1 MTATVAS
8 EFANLARSHGAR
20 EALFDMR
27 TSESI
32 SYSRLLQVCADC
44 AHKHFQ
50 SSMLVMVA
58 VEEGKDLVGIQLAA
72 WLAGARV
79 CPFDARRDPRV
90 LGVIERL
97 RPDFVVVASGDEHSY
112 PFPVTRARELLNWDQ
127 PPEVGGRFEPCQDPK
142 LVSHLVFTSG
152 TSSGEPKCVV
162 VSNHSLLVFARA
174 KQLRS
179 QITPASRIF
188 LASSLV
194 FDPQLGDIAVA
205 LTSGASLVLP
215 NRQSCFLG
223 GQFRLAL
230 KDSRSTHVTTTPAV
244 LRLGFN
250 LAGTAEPLEME
261 GLALQEVLVGGE
273 RMTSHLVEQF
283 LSHPTIRLVNTYGVT
298 ECCVYQTA
306 KPITQLGD
314 ESLLGEAYDG
324 VTVHLLEFDSDSPVS
339 GAQEEGEICLTGPML
354 GLGYLL
360 GNGVVANPMGGF
372 SGPGSLYRTGDVGQR
387 VANSGGEIR
396 YLGRRDAQ
404 YKVNGVRV
412 EAEEV
417 EYQLNEM
424 GICHSAVVG
433 FQPPHLV
440 AFCVFK
446 DAGCFP
452 GPLPKC
458 VEQIMYRFLSARLP
472 ATHIPTRIVAVKEI
486 PLSATGKVDRR
497 ALLLVLQQ
505 PATDNEPV
513 VEEAVN
519 STFANFVQHVWAE
532 VLGMPVRTISL
543 WDSFQSLGGDSLQAL
558 KVVNKILSRVRD
570 VDQHVVQLANV
581 QSQVFGEI
589 EGPFSAASLLTT
601 QSLAKYVESLR
612 PFIPDS
618 AFELEKSP
626 IAQDDDSDA
635 NPAMSRALMD
645 AARLGLRYLIELV
658 LGFPGMSAD
667 GRFQPRKF
675 PCKTPLHEAAQFGH
689 LACVQLLL
697 ERGAKV
703 MAVTEARIS
712 PLHLASTPEIVTRL
726 VAALRAQ
733 RPRDCS
739 TPMFICDKNDQTPI
753 HFAARAGRWD
763 VIQAYIEE
771 QNTFNPELT
780 SKGMNMFD
788 HWRRTPLHWAV
799 VNFHVECARFLL
811 RHGCQIRPSGMRLG
825 KPGPGTH
832 LIQETPLQVALRRN
846 APQELIRVLQDA
858 EKDAPA

>member
-1 MTATVAS
+1 MAATVAS
-8 EFANLARSHGAR
+8 EFARLAASHGAR
-20 EALFDMR
+20 EALFDMK
-27 TSESI
+27 TDESV
-32 SYSRLLQVCADC
+32 SYSRLLQVCAGC
-44 AHKHFQ
+44 AQEHFRP
-50 SSMLVMVA
+50 SMLVLVA
-58 VEEGKDLVGIQLAA
+58 VEEGKDLVAIQLAA

-97 RPDFVVVASGDEHSY
+97 RPDVVVVASGDEHPY
-112 PFPVTRARELLNWDQ
+112 PFPVTRARELLRWDR
-127 PPEVGGRFEPCQDPK
+127 PPEVGARFAPCQDPA

-162 VSNHSLLVFARA
+162 VSNRSLLVFARA

-179 QITPASRIF
+179 QVSPASRVF

-244 LRLGFN
+244 LRLGFG
-250 LAGTAEPLEME
+250 LAGATEPLDME

-283 LSHPTIRLVNTYGVT
+283 LLHPEIRLVNTYGVT

-306 KPITQLGD
+306 KPVTRLGD

-324 VTVHLLEFDSDSPVS
+324 VTVHLLEFDSDSPVAH
-339 GAQEEGEICLTGPML
+339 GEGEICLAGPML

-360 GNGVVANPMGGF
+360 ANGVVANPMGGF
-372 SGPGSLYRTGDVGQR
+372 SGSLYRTGDVGQR
-387 VANSGGEIR
+387 APDSGGEIR

-417 EYQLNEM
+417 ECQLNRM

-433 FQPPHLV
+433 FQSPHLV

-446 DAGCFP
+446 DHLPP

-458 VEQIMYRFLSARLP
+458 AEQVVYRFLSARLP
-472 ATHIPTRIVAVKEI
+472 QTHIPSRIVAVAEI

-497 ALLLVLQQ
+497 ALLLLQQ
-505 PATDNEPV
+505 PVE
-513 VEEAVN
+513 VEEAAAEEES
-519 STFANFVQHVWAE
+519 STFASFVQHVWAE
-532 VLGMPVRTISL
+532 VLGIPVRTISH

-589 EGPFSAASLLTT
+589 EGPFSAASLLAT

-612 PFIPDS
+612 PFMPES
-618 AFELEKSP
+618 AFALEQSP
-626 IAQDDDSDA
+626 AVQSDDSDA
-635 NPAMSRALMD
+635 DPAMSRALLD
-645 AARLGLRYLIELV
+645 VARLGLRHLLELV
-658 LGFPGMSAD
+658 LALPGMSAD

-733 RPRDCS
+733 RPRDCA

-771 QNTFNPELT
+771 QNTFNAELT
-780 SKGMNMFD
+780 GKGMNMFD

-799 VNFHVECARFLL
+799 VNFHVDCVRFLL
-811 RHGCQIRPSGMRLG
+811 RHGCEVRPSGMRIG

-832 LIQETPLQVALRRN
+832 LIQETPLQVALRRD
-846 APQELIRVLQDA
+846 APAELIQVLQDA
-858 EKDAPA
+858 EKGAL